1 MRITLK
7 TNQSAAGSSN
17 VMYVDGNSANA
28 AYYVC
33 WNGTNEVTS
42 STACASPNKPVYLIT
57 TLAVTP
63 SGTRRMLQ
71 YEVTQRPAEPHSPR
85 RTDAGRNGRRDVRP

>member
-1 MRITLK
+1 MK
-7 TNQSAAGSSN
+7 TDQSAVGTSN

-28 AYYVC
+28 ANYVC

-42 STACASPNKPVYLIT
+42 STACASPNFPVYLVT

-71 YEVTQRPAEPHSPR
+71 YELQHTVLNLTPVPR
-85 RTDAGRNGRRDVRP
+85 CADLGRNRRHDVRA